1 MPFAMNAWYQAAW
14 AAEVGRSLLQRWIC
28 GQPMCL
34 YRTAGGEPVALAD
47 RCPHRK
53 YPLSLGRLDGDVV
66 ECGYHGYR
74 IDATGTC
81 VGVAEQDEKPRASVR
96 RHPVA
101 ERDAVLWVWPGDPA
115 AADPALIPGLEWL
128 TDPGWTHV
136 HGLVPLKARQEL
148 LLENLLDLSHET
160 FLHPTTI
167 GNAAVAATPI
177 EVAGD
182 ASSVRFRRHMLGIEP
197 PPFYQQSMGLT
208 APADRWQDGEFI
220 APGVFLL
227 HIRMAP
233 SGTQEPEGFHMKV
246 FHGMTPSVDG
256 ECHDFYALGRDY
268 LLDDAAL
275 SKFQHQQQLSV
286 MAEDVRALEIQENMY
301 ATGGDRIPES
311 SIKGDVAALRGRR
324 IVRRMIAAEHMAEAA
339 ATAAPGARRAG

>member
-1 MPFAMNAWYQAAW
+1 LPFAMNGWYQAAW
-14 AAEVGRSLLQRWIC
+14 SEEVGRTLLQRWVC
-28 GQPMCL
+28 DQPMCL
-34 YRTAGGEPVALAD
+34 YRTEDGEAVALAD

-74 IDATGTC
+74 IDSSGTC
-81 VGVAEQDEKPRASVR
+81 VGVAEQDEKPRAGVLR
-96 RHPVA
+96 YPTA
-101 ERDAVLWVWPGDPA
+101 ELNGVLWVWPGEHASAGPE
-115 AADPALIPGLEWL
+115 LIPDLGWL

-148 LLENLLDLSHET
+148 LMENLLDLSHET

-167 GNAAVAATPI
+167 GNEAVAATPI
-177 EVAGD
+177 EVSGD
-182 ASSVRFRRHMLGIEP
+182 ATTVRFSRHMLGIEP
-197 PPFYQQSMGLT
+197 PPFYQKSMGLS
-208 APADRWQDGEFI
+208 APADRWQDGEFY

-227 HIRMAP
+227 HIRMAA

-246 FHGMTPSVDG
+246 FHGMTPAVEG

-268 LLDDAAL
+268 LIDDAAL
-275 SKFQHQQQLSV
+275 SEFQHQQQLSV
-286 MAEDVRALEIQENMY
+286 MAEDVRALEVQELMY
-301 ATGGDRIPES
+301 ATANERAAES

-324 IVRRMIAAEHMAEAA
+324 IIRRMIASEQAAEDRPAA
-339 ATAAPGARRAG
+339 QPGRTG